1 MTKSRFLIS
10 GLVMA
15 GITPVMAQAGQQ
27 SNAAPPAAD
36 PDPSEDALIQRFA
49 QEHLFT
55 LAQHRS
61 HSSHSSHG
69 SHRSGASGTPRPAP
83 RAAPPPRIPRAT
95 PAPTPR
101 STRNQSSTPPS
112 AILPSSPA
120 TAPQQLLSPQGTTD
134 PPSASEIQDL
144 VRRVQVSLMALGYY
158 QGAIDGIVGP
168 QTRSALERYQRDY
181 GLQVTGTITP
191 EVLDAF
197 RLSLD

>member
-10 GLVMA
+10 SLVMA
-15 GITPVMAQAGQQ
+15 GIAPAMAQAGSH
-27 SNAAPPAAD
+27 SNAATPTTGPD
-36 PDPSEDALIQRFA
+36 PDEDALIQRFA

-69 SHRSGASGTPRPAP
+69 SHRSGSSGTPRPAP
-83 RAAPPPRIPRAT
+83 RVAPPPRVPRAT
-95 PAPTPR
+95 PTPAPR

-120 TAPQQLLSPQGTTD
+120 TAPQQLFSPQDTTS
-134 PPSASEIQDL
+134 PPSASEIQNL
-144 VRRVQVSLMALGYY
+144 VRRVQISLMALGYY

-168 QTRSALERYQRDY
+168 RTRSALERYQRDY